1 MLPTCH
7 PWRVHEKLTEALDR
21 GSCAGYGRRGL
32 QFSTIGTPAALG
44 SGLDARRSFARDFQH
59 ELANKGFAARVVL
72 QGLEQNALR
81 IEASGL
87 TPESIYSLVT
97 SPEIEQS
104 ARSIGFKT
112 IVFAKRTRGRWDYDV
127 QRESMLWQPALF

>member
-1 MLPTCH
+1 MKNSQKH
-7 PWRVHEKLTEALDR
+7 WIAVVALVMAAAVC
-21 GSCAGYGRRGL
+21 SSA
-32 QFSTIGTPAALG
+32 QSAPPAALG